1 MKVII
6 FSKSNWN
13 IFNFRKGLII
23 KLIKKGY
30 KIYILSSEDSYKK
43 ELIKLGCIIYPI
55 NINNKKINP
64 LFDIILLFRIYNYY
78 KKIKPNIV
86 LHFNIKPVIYGSFVS
101 GLLNIHHINMI
112 TGLGTAFISKN
123 IIKKIVKF
131 LYFISM
137 QKTNMVFFQNKD
149 DRNLF
154 VKNNLIKKK
163 FTSLIPGSG
172 INLKYYPLKTY
183 PKNNHFIF
191 LLISR
196 ILWDKGIKEFVMAA
210 KLLHSKYSNLTFQLL
225 GPLEKEISS
234 EISLKQIK
242 LWEKDKIIS
251 YLGFVK
257 DVRPYIKKS
266 HCVVLPSYREGT
278 PKSLL
283 EGAAMGRPII
293 ATNTTGCKE
302 VIDHG
307 LNGYLCKN
315 KNYISLANS
324 MEKFIKLSLK
334 KKIDMGKKGRIK
346 IMNEFDEK
354 KVINLY
360 LETIKKI
367 TI

>member
-13 IFNFRKGLII
+13 IVNFRKGLIS
-23 KLIKKGY
+23 KLISNGY
-30 KIYILSSEDSYKK
+30 KVYVLSNEDSYKK

-55 NINNKKINP
+55 KIHNKKINP
-64 LFDIILLFRIYNYY
+64 LFDIILLFKIYNYY
-78 KKIKPNIV
+78 KKIKPNII

-101 GLLNIHHINMI
+101 SLLNIKHINMI
-112 TGLGTAFISKN
+112 TGLGTAFISKS
-123 IIKKIVKF
+123 IIKTIVKF
-131 LYFISM
+131 LYYISM
-137 QKTNMVFFQNKD
+137 KKTDMVFFQNKD

-154 VKNNLIKKK
+154 IKNHLIKKK
-163 FTSLIPGSG
+163 FTHLIPGSG
-172 INLKYYPLKTY
+172 INLKHYSFKPYPNN
-183 PKNNHFIF
+183 KNFIF

-196 ILWDKGIKEFVMAA
+196 ILWDKGIYEFVMAA
-210 KLLHSKYSNLTFQLL
+210 KLLHSKYKNLTFQLL
-225 GPLEKEISS
+225 GPIEKEISS
-234 EISLKQIK
+234 EISLKQLK

-251 YLGFVK
+251 YLGFVN

-266 HCVVLPSYREGT
+266 HCLVLPSYREGT

-315 KNYISLANS
+315 KDYISLANS
-324 MEKFIKLSLK
+324 MEKIIKLSPK
-334 KKIDMGKKGRIK
+334 KRIAMGKKGRIK
-346 IMNEFDEK
+346 VEKEFDEK
-354 KVINLY
+354 KVIKLY
-360 LETIKKI
+360 LEHIKKI
-367 TI
+367 AK